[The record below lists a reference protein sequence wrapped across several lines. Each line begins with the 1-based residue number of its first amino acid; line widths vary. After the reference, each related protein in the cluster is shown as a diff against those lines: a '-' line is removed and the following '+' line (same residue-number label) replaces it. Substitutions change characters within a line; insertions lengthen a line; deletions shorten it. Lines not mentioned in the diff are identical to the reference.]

1 MQRAELRPLGI
12 GEILDVSIKLYLR
25 NALTLIKIV
34 ALFVV
39 PVGLL
44 TILFQILT
52 APETTTVRDGQLV
65 LPTQGSLGAFIG
77 QSLILGLL
85 GFLATLL
92 ATGAAF
98 KAVGDAYVGRVPG
111 AGASIRFIGSRAS
124 SLVWVSILLIFI
136 IYVGFILL
144 IIPGIYLLGS
154 LLVTVPALL
163 FENLKGGK
171 ALHRSREL
179 TRGRWWQ
186 SFAVLFLGIFLLTLV
201 VQAVIGFLLQALI
214 LRSVESVGS
223 YFALSGVGG
232 LIGSLLTTPLQ
243 ACIITVLYFDLRVR
257 KEGLDL
263 QQLEESIG
271 RGEEPTGASP
281 DARPSPPPGARPS
294 PPPGTGPTTP
304 PAPPPPAAPPPR

>member
-1 MQRAELRPLGI
+1 MGAAARVAAAGAEGYRARMRTAELRPLGV
-12 GEILDVSIKLYLR
+12 GEILDVSIKLYLK

-39 PVGLL
+39 PISLL
-44 TILFQILT
+44 TILFQVIT
-52 APETTTVRDGQLV
+52 APETTTVQDGQLV
-65 LPTQGSLGAFIG
+65 LPTQGSLNAFIG

-98 KAVGDAYVGRVPG
+98 KAVGDAYLGRTPD
-111 AGASIRFIGSRAS
+111 AGASIRFIGSRAG

-171 ALHRSREL
+171 ALYRSREL

-186 SFAVLFLGIFLLTLV
+186 SFAVFFLGIFLLTLV
-201 VQAVIGFLLQALI
+201 VQGLITFLFQAVILS
-214 LRSVESVGS
+214 SVQSVGS
-223 YFALSGVGG
+223 YFALSGIGG
-232 LIGSLLTTPLQ
+232 LIASLLTTPLQ

-257 KEGLDL
+257 KEGFDL
-263 QQLEESIG
+263 QLLAERIG
-271 RGEEPTGASP
+271 RGETGTHTSPGAS
-281 DARPSPPPGARPS
+281 
-294 PPPGTGPTTP
+294 
-304 PAPPPPAAPPPR
+304 PAPPPPAAPPPA